1 MDFKFLVVLAVAAA
15 GALAALFT
23 GGMVAT
29 LTEAGLAAAAEQALV
44 IVSALMVMVVARPAD
59 KWAANS
65 EDEIMDRFKRGPDGP
80 GRWAELAELAELLPN
95 GEVDRFEHPERL
107 GMDLERVGAIHFE
120 PEEGRKAETDLIR
133 DRDGYITVGGTSEHG
148 RPAGREVAAAWMFR
162 ALKEMQQRQGG
173 G

>member
-1 MDFKFLVVLAVAAA
+1 MGRTAP
-15 GALAALFT
+15 
-23 GGMVAT
+23 GG
-29 LTEAGLAAAAEQALV
+29 
-44 IVSALMVMVVARPAD
+44 
-59 KWAANS
+59 
-65 EDEIMDRFKRGPDGP
+65 GPSWG
-80 GRWAELAELAELLPN
+80 ELAELLPN
-95 GEVDRFEHPERL
+95 GEVDRFEHTERL

-162 ALKEMQQRQGG
+162 ALKEMQRRQGG